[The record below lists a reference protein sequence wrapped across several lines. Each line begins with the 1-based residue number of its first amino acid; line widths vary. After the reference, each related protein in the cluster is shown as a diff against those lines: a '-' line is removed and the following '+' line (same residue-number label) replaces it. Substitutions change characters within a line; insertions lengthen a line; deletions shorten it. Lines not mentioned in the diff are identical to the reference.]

1 MVPAIQEFVT
11 EKIGKKYIEP
21 PPFDLPKA
29 FGDSNS
35 CAPLL
40 FVLSPG
46 ADPMSALLKF
56 ADDMVSGFW
65 VFPLQEYGQVYFWH
79 RILAFADKYKSGP
92 SCLKLNRVVN

>member
-1 MVPAIQEFVT
+1 MT

-56 ADDMVSGFW
+56 ADDMVRAINVVSFFLN
-65 VFPLQEYGQVYFWH
+65 VLNSMNLYNNSSDFNFHNIFVHL
-79 RILAFADKYKSGP
+79 LKKY
-92 SCLKLNRVVN
+92 